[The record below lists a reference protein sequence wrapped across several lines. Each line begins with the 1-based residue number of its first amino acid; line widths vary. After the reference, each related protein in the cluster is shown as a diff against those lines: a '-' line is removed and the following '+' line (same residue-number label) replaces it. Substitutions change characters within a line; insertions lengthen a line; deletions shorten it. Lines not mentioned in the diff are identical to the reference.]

1 MVYINLLSLFSGI
14 GAFERSLTNIGIDY
28 NLIAYSEINKYAS
41 TAYSA
46 IHNVSEDKNL
56 GDVSKIDFTQ
66 FDNVDMITHGSP
78 CTSFSISGKQKG
90 GDEGSGTKSSLMW
103 HTVDAI
109 DKTNPKYVIWENVDN
124 VLSNRHKHNFNK
136 YLDRLK
142 ELGYKNYSKVI
153 NAKYWGVPQNRKRIF
168 VVSIRKDIDNGFN
181 FPISSLESNGQTSL
195 FNDSLIDI
203 EPKVLKDI
211 LQNEVDE
218 KYYLNIE
225 VDLNKSDNILTA
237 AFRGRY
243 NKDGE
248 INQNLEVKDEQTTN
262 ALTNVQKDNVLLEN
276 IVCEQRCDEGL
287 RFFKDNIC
295 GTLRTIDSGGDKRVL
310 EKEDAYYHI
319 RKLTPLECFRLMGFK
334 DKDYWRARNVLE
346 TTYYNGRDRSDSQMY
361 KMSGN
366 SIVVNVLEYIFKELL
381 F

>member
-381 F
+381 L